1 MKKVLLCVLDGV
13 GLSKI
18 KDGNALINA
27 NKPNIDYLM
36 KEYPNKGI
44 NASGTFVGLPD
55 GQMGNSEVG
64 HLTIGAGRIIYQSLE
79 LINRA
84 IKDESFYSNES
95 FLNAIRHAKENNSKL
110 HIMGLLSDGGV
121 HSHINHI
128 KALLKLCKKEDFSN
142 VYFHIFTDGRDTFK
156 ESSISYIDDLNNEI
170 NELGI
175 GKICTISGRY
185 YAMDRDKR
193 WDRLKKCYD
202 VIVNNTGNKCDNY
215 KKYITDSYEK
225 GITDEFIEPVI
236 IDESGKIEENDSIIW
251 ANFRPDR
258 AIQILRS
265 LVDPN
270 FDGFDRKI
278 FNNLYLTTMMYVSD
292 DVKSDIAF
300 KKEIIDNTLG
310 IYLSKLGKKQLR
322 IAETEKYAHVTYF
335 FDGGR
340 DLDLNLCDRV
350 LIPSPKVATY
360 DLKPEMSAR
369 EITSNLL
376 EKMDNNY
383 DFIFLNFA
391 NGDMVGHTG
400 NYDMTKRAIE
410 TIDEMIGKLY
420 KKCMEDEYLF
430 IITADHGN
438 SEQMIDYATG
448 EPHTAHTTNPVPL
461 ILVGKKATLK
471 PGRLA
476 DLAPTMLDIMGIEKP
491 AEMTGESLI
500 VNN

>member
-95 FLNAIRHAKENNSKL
+95 FLNAIKHAKENNSKL

-202 VIVNNTGNKCDNY
+202 VIVNNTGNKCDDY

-400 NYDMTKRAIE
+400 NYDMTKKAIE

-420 KKCMEDEYLF
+420 KKCVEDEYLF

-438 SEQMIDYATG
+438 AEEMIDENGNVVTS
-448 EPHTAHTTNPVPL
+448 HTTNLVPFIVTDKNL
-461 ILVGKKATLK
+461 NIDNVNKLS
-471 PGRLA
+471 
-476 DLAPTMLDIMGIEKP
+476 DIAPFVLNYMNLNLPD
-491 AEMTGESLI
+491 EMK
-500 VNN
+500 

>member
-84 IKDESFYSNES
+84 IKDDSFYSNES

-202 VIVNNTGNKCDNY
+202 VIVNNTGNKCDDY

-400 NYDMTKRAIE
+400 NYDMTKKAIE

-438 SEQMIDYATG
+438 AEEMIDENGNVVTS
-448 EPHTAHTTNPVPL
+448 HTTNLVPFIVTDKNL
-461 ILVGKKATLK
+461 NIDDVNKLSDIAPFILNYMNL
-471 PGRLA
+471 
-476 DLAPTMLDIMGIEKP
+476 DLPD
-491 AEMTGESLI
+491 EMK
-500 VNN
+500 

>member
-84 IKDESFYSNES
+84 IKDDSFYSNES

-202 VIVNNTGNKCDNY
+202 VIVNNTGNKCDDY

-236 IDESGKIEENDSIIW
+236 IDESGKIEDNDSIIW

-376 EKMDNNY
+376 ERMDNNY

-400 NYDMTKRAIE
+400 NYDMTKKAIE

-438 SEQMIDYATG
+438 AEEMIDENGNVVTS
-448 EPHTAHTTNPVPL
+448 HTTNLVPFIVTDKNL
-461 ILVGKKATLK
+461 NIDNVNKLS
-471 PGRLA
+471 
-476 DLAPTMLDIMGIEKP
+476 DIAPFVLNYMNLNLPD
-491 AEMTGESLI
+491 EMK
-500 VNN
+500 

>member
-128 KALLKLCKKEDFSN
+128 KALLKLCKKEDFFN

-202 VIVNNTGNKCDNY
+202 VIVNNTGNKCDDY

-400 NYDMTKRAIE
+400 NYDMTKKAIE

-420 KKCMEDEYLF
+420 KKCVEDEYLF

-438 SEQMIDYATG
+438 AEEMIDENGNVVTS
-448 EPHTAHTTNPVPL
+448 HTTNLVPFIVTDKNL
-461 ILVGKKATLK
+461 NIDNVNKLS
-471 PGRLA
+471 
-476 DLAPTMLDIMGIEKP
+476 DITPFVLNYMNLNLP
-491 AEMTGESLI
+491 DEMK
-500 VNN
+500 

>member
-202 VIVNNTGNKCDNY
+202 VIVNNTGNKCDDY

-236 IDESGKIEENDSIIW
+236 IDESGKIEDNDSIIW

-376 EKMDNNY
+376 EKMNNNY

-400 NYDMTKRAIE
+400 NYDMTKKAIE

-420 KKCMEDEYLF
+420 KKCVEDEYLF

-438 SEQMIDYATG
+438 AEEMIDENGNVVTS
-448 EPHTAHTTNPVPL
+448 HTTNLVPFIVTDKNL
-461 ILVGKKATLK
+461 NIDNVNKLS
-471 PGRLA
+471 
-476 DLAPTMLDIMGIEKP
+476 DIAPFVLNYMNLNLPD
-491 AEMTGESLI
+491 EMK
-500 VNN
+500 

>member
-55 GQMGNSEVG
+55 GQLGNSEVG

-202 VIVNNTGNKCDNY
+202 VIVNNTGNKCDDY

-400 NYDMTKRAIE
+400 NYDMTKKAIE

-438 SEQMIDYATG
+438 AEEMIDENGNVVTS
-448 EPHTAHTTNPVPL
+448 HTTNLVPFIVTDKNL
-461 ILVGKKATLK
+461 NIDNVNKLS
-471 PGRLA
+471 
-476 DLAPTMLDIMGIEKP
+476 DIAPFVLNYMNLNLPD
-491 AEMTGESLI
+491 EMK
-500 VNN
+500 

>member
-84 IKDESFYSNES
+84 IKDDSFYSNES

-202 VIVNNTGNKCDNY
+202 VIVNNIGNKCDDY

-400 NYDMTKRAIE
+400 NYDMTKKAIE

-438 SEQMIDYATG
+438 AEEMIDENGNVVTS
-448 EPHTAHTTNPVPL
+448 HTTNLVPFIVTDKNL
-461 ILVGKKATLK
+461 NIENVNKLSDIAPFILNYMNLNL
-471 PGRLA
+471 P
-476 DLAPTMLDIMGIEKP
+476 D
-491 AEMTGESLI
+491 EMK
-500 VNN
+500 

>member
-27 NKPNIDYLM
+27 NKPNIDYLI

-84 IKDESFYSNES
+84 IKDESFYYNES

-193 WDRLKKCYD
+193 WDRLKRCYD
-202 VIVNNTGNKCDNY
+202 VIVNNNGNKCDDY
-215 KKYITDSYEK
+215 KKYITDSYKK

-265 LVDPN
+265 LVDPS

-400 NYDMTKRAIE
+400 NYDMTKKAIE

-438 SEQMIDYATG
+438 AEEMIDENGNVVTS
-448 EPHTAHTTNPVPL
+448 HTTNLVPFIVTDKNL
-461 ILVGKKATLK
+461 NIDNVNKLSDIAPFILNYMNLNL
-471 PGRLA
+471 P
-476 DLAPTMLDIMGIEKP
+476 D
-491 AEMTGESLI
+491 EMK
-500 VNN
+500 

>member
-84 IKDESFYSNES
+84 IKDDSFYSNES

-170 NELGI
+170 NEFGI

-202 VIVNNTGNKCDNY
+202 VIVNNTGNKCDDY

-400 NYDMTKRAIE
+400 NYDMTKKAIE

-438 SEQMIDYATG
+438 AEEMIDENGNVVTS
-448 EPHTAHTTNPVPL
+448 HTTNLVPFIVTDKNL
-461 ILVGKKATLK
+461 NIDNVNKLSDIAPFILNYMNLNL
-471 PGRLA
+471 P
-476 DLAPTMLDIMGIEKP
+476 D
-491 AEMTGESLI
+491 EMK
-500 VNN
+500 

>member
-36 KEYPNKGI
+36 KEYPNKVI

-400 NYDMTKRAIE
+400 NYDMTKKAIE

-420 KKCMEDEYLF
+420 KKCVEDEYLF

-438 SEQMIDYATG
+438 AEEMIDKNGNVVTS
-448 EPHTAHTTNPVPL
+448 HTTNLVPFIVTDKNL
-461 ILVGKKATLK
+461 NIDNVNKLS
-471 PGRLA
+471 
-476 DLAPTMLDIMGIEKP
+476 DIAPFVLNYMNLNLPD
-491 AEMTGESLI
+491 EMK
-500 VNN
+500 

>member
-95 FLNAIRHAKENNSKL
+95 FLNAIRHSKENNSKL

-202 VIVNNTGNKCDNY
+202 VIVNNTGNKCDDY

-400 NYDMTKRAIE
+400 NYDMTKKAIE

-420 KKCMEDEYLF
+420 KKCVEDEYLF

-438 SEQMIDYATG
+438 AEEMIDENGNVVTS
-448 EPHTAHTTNPVPL
+448 HTTNLVPFIVTDKNL
-461 ILVGKKATLK
+461 NIDNVNKLS
-471 PGRLA
+471 
-476 DLAPTMLDIMGIEKP
+476 DIAPFVLNYMNLNLPD
-491 AEMTGESLI
+491 EMK
-500 VNN
+500 

>member
-84 IKDESFYSNES
+84 IKDDSFYSNES
-95 FLNAIRHAKENNSKL
+95 FLNAIRHAKEKNSKL

-202 VIVNNTGNKCDNY
+202 VIVNNTGNKCDDY

-400 NYDMTKRAIE
+400 NYDMTKKAIE

-438 SEQMIDYATG
+438 AEEMIDENGNVVTS
-448 EPHTAHTTNPVPL
+448 HTTNLVPFIVTDKNL
-461 ILVGKKATLK
+461 NIDNVNKLS
-471 PGRLA
+471 
-476 DLAPTMLDIMGIEKP
+476 DIAPFVLNYMNLNLPD
-491 AEMTGESLI
+491 EMK
-500 VNN
+500 

>member
-170 NELGI
+170 NEWGI

-202 VIVNNTGNKCDNY
+202 VIVNNTGNKCDDY

-400 NYDMTKRAIE
+400 NYDMTKKAIE

-420 KKCMEDEYLF
+420 KKCVEDEYLF

-438 SEQMIDYATG
+438 AEEMIDENGNVVTS
-448 EPHTAHTTNPVPL
+448 HTTNLVPFIVTDKNL
-461 ILVGKKATLK
+461 NIDNVNKLS
-471 PGRLA
+471 
-476 DLAPTMLDIMGIEKP
+476 DIAPFVLNYMNLNLPD
-491 AEMTGESLI
+491 EMK
-500 VNN
+500 

>member
-170 NELGI
+170 NEFGI

-202 VIVNNTGNKCDNY
+202 VIVNNTGNKCDDY

-400 NYDMTKRAIE
+400 NYDMTKKAIE

-420 KKCMEDEYLF
+420 KKCMKDEYLF

-438 SEQMIDYATG
+438 AEEMIDENGNVVTS
-448 EPHTAHTTNPVPL
+448 HTTNLVPFIVTDKNL
-461 ILVGKKATLK
+461 NINNVNKLS
-471 PGRLA
+471 
-476 DLAPTMLDIMGIEKP
+476 DIAPFVLNYMNLNLPD
-491 AEMTGESLI
+491 EM
-500 VNN
+500 N

>member
-36 KEYPNKGI
+36 KEYPKKGI

-95 FLNAIRHAKENNSKL
+95 FLNAIRHSKENNSKL

-202 VIVNNTGNKCDNY
+202 VIVNNTGNKCDDY

-400 NYDMTKRAIE
+400 NYDMTKKAIE

-420 KKCMEDEYLF
+420 KKCVEDEYLF

-438 SEQMIDYATG
+438 AEEMIDENGNVVTS
-448 EPHTAHTTNPVPL
+448 HTTNLVPFIVTDKNL
-461 ILVGKKATLK
+461 NIDNVNKLS
-471 PGRLA
+471 
-476 DLAPTMLDIMGIEKP
+476 DIAPFVLNYMNLNLPD
-491 AEMTGESLI
+491 EMK
-500 VNN
+500 

>member
-170 NELGI
+170 NEFGI

-202 VIVNNTGNKCDNY
+202 VIVNNTGNKCDDY

-236 IDESGKIEENDSIIW
+236 IDESGKIEDNDSIIW

-400 NYDMTKRAIE
+400 NYDMTKKAIE

-420 KKCMEDEYLF
+420 KKCIEDEYLF

-438 SEQMIDYATG
+438 AEEMIDENGNVVTS
-448 EPHTAHTTNPVPL
+448 HTTNLVPFIVTDKNL
-461 ILVGKKATLK
+461 NIDNVNKLS
-471 PGRLA
+471 
-476 DLAPTMLDIMGIEKP
+476 DIAPFVLNYMNLNLPD
-491 AEMTGESLI
+491 EMK
-500 VNN
+500 

>member
-128 KALLKLCKKEDFSN
+128 KALLKLCKREDFSN

-202 VIVNNTGNKCDNY
+202 VIVNNTGNKCDDY

-270 FDGFDRKI
+270 FDGFNRKI

-400 NYDMTKRAIE
+400 NYDMTKKAIE

-420 KKCMEDEYLF
+420 KKCVEDEYLF

-438 SEQMIDYATG
+438 AEEMIDENGNVVTS
-448 EPHTAHTTNPVPL
+448 HTTNLVPFIVTDKNL
-461 ILVGKKATLK
+461 NIDNVNKLS
-471 PGRLA
+471 
-476 DLAPTMLDIMGIEKP
+476 DIAPFVLNYMNLNLPD
-491 AEMTGESLI
+491 EMK
-500 VNN
+500 

>member
-202 VIVNNTGNKCDNY
+202 VIVNNTGNKCDDY

-376 EKMDNNY
+376 ERMDNNY

-400 NYDMTKRAIE
+400 NYDMTKKAIE

-438 SEQMIDYATG
+438 AEEMIDENGNVVTS
-448 EPHTAHTTNPVPL
+448 HTTNLVPFIVTDKNL
-461 ILVGKKATLK
+461 NIDNVNKLS
-471 PGRLA
+471 
-476 DLAPTMLDIMGIEKP
+476 DIAPFVLNYMNLNLPD
-491 AEMTGESLI
+491 EMK
-500 VNN
+500 

>member
-202 VIVNNTGNKCDNY
+202 VIVNNTGNKCDDY

-270 FDGFDRKI
+270 FDGFDGKI

-400 NYDMTKRAIE
+400 NYDMTKKAIE

-420 KKCMEDEYLF
+420 KKCVEDEYLF

-438 SEQMIDYATG
+438 AEEMIDENGNVVTS
-448 EPHTAHTTNPVPL
+448 HTTNLVPFIVTDKNL
-461 ILVGKKATLK
+461 NIDNVNKLS
-471 PGRLA
+471 
-476 DLAPTMLDIMGIEKP
+476 DIAPFVLNYMNLNLPD
-491 AEMTGESLI
+491 EMK
-500 VNN
+500 